1 MPAGYVIAQIT
12 VTDPEA
18 YREYVAAVTPIIA
31 KFGGEYLVRG
41 GEAEHHEGESIGERT
56 VVIRFASLQAARDWY
71 HSEEYAPVKAMR
83 QRASTS
89 LQTLVEGV

>member
-12 VTDPEA
+12 VTDPAA
-18 YREYVAAVTPIIA
+18 YRDYVAAVTPVIE

-41 GEAEHHEGESIGERT
+41 GPAEYFEGESVGERT
-56 VVIRFASLQAARDWY
+56 VVIRFETLQAARDWY
-71 HSEEYAPVKAMR
+71 HSDEYAPVRAMR

-89 LQTLVEGV
+89 LQTIVEGV